1 MVQLEQIKTID
12 KCRVLK
18 YFGRIPAEHMK
29 EINRII
35 KISMGII
42 RIPKD
47 YRIYDTED
55 GGKDDN
61 V

>member
-1 MVQLEQIKTID
+1 
-12 KCRVLK
+12 
-18 YFGRIPAEHMK
+18 MK